1 MTTPN
6 TKRSEGPIVDTQH
19 DIGSPIICP
28 TETVI
33 EGWIDYNGHLN
44 MAYYHVIFDRGVDYF
59 FDYLGVGSVYAR
71 SGAGSCFSMEVHVNY
86 LNEVA
91 LNDEVEVRLQLLD
104 FDSKRL
110 HFFQEMYHKK
120 EGYLAATSEQ
130 LSLHVDMQTRKTAAF
145 PETVL
150 DTLERAMTKHRDL
163 PTPPQVGRVIGI
175 KRK

>member
-6 TKRSEGPIVDTQH
+6 TKKSEGPSVDTQH

-33 EGWIDYNGHLN
+33 EDWIDYNGHLN

-175 KRK
+175 KQK

>member
-1 MTTPN
+1 MSTQSTDTNEPN
-6 TKRSEGPIVDTQH
+6 QS
-19 DIGSPIICP
+19 IGSPLICP
-28 TETVI
+28 TQTVI
-33 EGWIDYNGHLN
+33 EDWIDYNGHLN
-44 MAYYHVIFDRGVDYF
+44 MAYYHVIFDRGVDHF

-91 LNDEVEVRLQLLD
+91 LDDEVEVRLQLLD

-110 HFFQEMYHKK
+110 HFFQEMYHKQ

-130 LSLHVDMQTRKTAAF
+130 LSLHVDMHTRKTAAF

-150 DTLERAMTKHRDL
+150 ATLEGVMAKHGPL

>member
-1 MTTPN
+1 MQAPF
-6 TKRSEGPIVDTQH
+6 RSAPKHVLPE
-19 DIGSPIICP
+19 
-28 TETVI
+28 
-33 EGWIDYNGHLN
+33 WIDYNGHLN
-44 MAYYHVIFDRGVDYF
+44 MAYYHVIFDRGVDHF

-91 LNDEVEVRLQLLD
+91 LHDEVEVRLQLLD

-130 LSLHVDMQTRKTAAF
+130 LSLHIDMQTRRTAAF
-145 PETVL
+145 PDTVL
-150 DTLERAMTKHRDL
+150 ATLERAMAKHREL

>member
-1 MTTPN
+1 
-6 TKRSEGPIVDTQH
+6 
-19 DIGSPIICP
+19 
-28 TETVI
+28 
-33 EGWIDYNGHLN
+33 
-44 MAYYHVIFDRGVDYF
+44 
-59 FDYLGVGSVYAR
+59 
-71 SGAGSCFSMEVHVNY
+71 MEVHVNY

-91 LNDEVEVRLQLLD
+91 LHDEVEVRLQLLD

-110 HFFQEMYHKK
+110 HFFQEMYHKQ

-145 PETVL
+145 PDAVL
-150 DTLERAMTKHRDL
+150 ATLKSVMARHKEL

>member
-1 MTTPN
+1 MTTQS
-6 TKRSEGPIVDTQH
+6 TSTDQSV
-19 DIGSPIICP
+19 GSPLICP
-28 TETVI
+28 TEIVV
-33 EGWIDYNGHLN
+33 EDWIDYNGHLN
-44 MAYYHVIFDRGVDYF
+44 MAYYHVIFDRGVDHF

-91 LNDEVEVRLQLLD
+91 LHDELEVRLQLLD

-110 HFFQEMYHKK
+110 HFFQEMYHKE

-130 LSLHVDMQTRKTAAF
+130 LSLHVDMQTRRTAAF
-145 PETVL
+145 PDAVL
-150 DTLERAMTKHRDL
+150 ASLENVMGRHAEL